1 MCRSSRQRVQG
12 RREYL
17 GGGVILPMGYAPLPS
32 RTSVSGVGHHARPI
46 EKATIRSDPDANNA
60 NFDIFASGTL
70 SWDSTAT
77 REDMTS
83 SKAREKEISA
93 NRRQE
98 DGLYDVCTLHSAN
111 LLLDPP

>member
-1 MCRSSRQRVQG
+1 V
-12 RREYL
+12 
-17 GGGVILPMGYAPLPS
+17 GYASLPS